1 MLSLDVTASQWS
13 MATVVLKPEDKDHG
27 NLGLG
32 LLALMFSDTDFRNPT
47 TCERRHGAHAEAI
60 WGCSS

>member
-1 MLSLDVTASQWS
+1 MG
-13 MATVVLKPEDKDHG
+13 LKPEHKGHG

-47 TCERRHGAHAEAI
+47 TCERRQGAHAEAI
-60 WGCSS
+60 CGCSS